1 MRVSTSMLFT
11 MGRDAMQR
19 QSADFANTQLQ
30 LASGK
35 RILKPSDDPVAAAR
49 ALEVSHS
56 KGVNLQYRENQ
67 GYAQDALRRV
77 DSTLG
82 SAAELI
88 TYVRTQAVAAG
99 NPTYT
104 QAERDA
110 IAADL
115 RAQYEQLRGLA
126 NTRDGEGNYLF
137 AGFAVDTEP
146 FPGDIA
152 TDVATNVNGP
162 TSYAGDTGVREL
174 QVSPSRRLPVG
185 TPGQDIFG
193 TVGSGVFED
202 MRTLIVRLESG
213 TYDIATDSGNAITAM
228 DAALD
233 TVLTERASVGS
244 RMVELDALDYTSSD
258 YDLQYANTLSRLQ
271 DLDYAEGISRFT
283 QQQTLLEAAQ
293 QSYVR
298 VTGLSLFN
306 FLR

>member
-1 MRVSTSMLFT
+1 MRVSTSMLFG
-11 MGRDAMQR
+11 MGREAIQR
-19 QSADFANTQLQ
+19 QSAEFANTQLQ

-77 DSTLG
+77 DGVLA
-82 SAAELI
+82 SASELI
-88 TYVRTQAVAAG
+88 TYVRSRAVEAG

-104 QAERDA
+104 QAERTA

-126 NTRDGEGNYLF
+126 NTRDAEGNYLF
-137 AGFAVDTEP
+137 AGFGIDAEP

-152 TDVATNVNGP
+152 SDVATNPTGP
-162 TSYAGDTGVREL
+162 TSYAGDGGIRRL
-174 QVSPSRRLPVG
+174 QVSASREMPVG
-185 TPGQDIFG
+185 TPGDRIFG
-193 TVGSGVFED
+193 TAGAGVFED

-213 TYDIATDSGNAITAM
+213 TYDTAVDSGNAISAM

-233 TVLTERASVGS
+233 VALTERASVGS
-244 RMVELDALDYTSSD
+244 RLVELDALDYASGD
-258 YDLQYANTLSRLQ
+258 YDLQYAETLSRLQ